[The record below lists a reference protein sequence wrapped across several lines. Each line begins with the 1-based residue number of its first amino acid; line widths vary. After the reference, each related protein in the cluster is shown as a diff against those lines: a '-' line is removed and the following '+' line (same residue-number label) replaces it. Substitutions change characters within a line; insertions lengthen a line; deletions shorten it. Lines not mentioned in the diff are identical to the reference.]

1 MDQNTNALNWFEI
14 PARDINR
21 AKAFYENILGIEMP
35 TMEMMGMQ
43 MAFFPAENGNG
54 KVSGGLC
61 QSDMHNPSTD
71 GAVVYLNANPDLQPV
86 MDKVDGAGGQSVM
99 AKTSLGENGFMA
111 FFIDTEGNK
120 VGLHSMQ

>member
-1 MDQNTNALNWFEI
+1 
-14 PARDINR
+14 
-21 AKAFYENILGIEMP
+21 
-35 TMEMMGMQ
+35 MEMMGMQ
-43 MAFFPAENGNG
+43 MAFFPSENGNG

-86 MDKVDGAGGQSVM
+86 MDKVEGAGGQPVM